1 MSWTAGQIEMAMEA
15 ALAEARAA
23 ASAGEL
29 PYGAVVMAPGG
40 GIVARAQDRVLRDG
54 DPTAHGEIC
63 VVRLAVATA
72 GPDLSGHAL
81 VSNVEPCAMCA
92 TAAWWA
98 RVSTVIHGL
107 SQAELF
113 ALRPD
118 AMDEAGLTV
127 AAAMAPFA
135 RRMDVMA
142 GVLREPSLALWKE

>member
-1 MSWTAGQIEMAMEA
+1 MAQWC
-15 ALAEARAA
+15 R
-23 ASAGEL
+23 
-29 PYGAVVMAPGG
+29 
-40 GIVARAQDRVLRDG
+40 IVARAQDRVLRDG

-63 VVRLAVATA
+63 VVRLAVAA
-72 GPDLSGHAL
+72 VGPDLSGHAL

-98 RVSTVIHGL
+98 RIQTVAYGL

-127 AAAMAPFA
+127 EASMAPFA
-135 RRMDVMA
+135 RRMDVLA
-142 GVLREPSLALWKE
+142 GVLRQPSLALWKE